1 MLGSLHV
8 RTAPKNFGLPQNCP
22 HEQNQELKF
31 SDEFRL
37 LFGVLHF
44 AGPPAPFGA
53 PGGLIFGSRDR
64 GPGTGR
70 SRGRVRGSHRGR
82 GRDKEK
88 TETAAKA
95 EAQADAGSETEG

>member
-1 MLGSLHV
+1 MSYKKHFHFWGEAVPARDLPSCGETMLQDTRGWLV
-8 RTAPKNFGLPQNCP
+8 RHATSFKLWW
-22 HEQNQELKF
+22 
-31 SDEFRL
+31 
-37 LFGVLHF
+37 
-44 AGPPAPFGA
+44 
-53 PGGLIFGSRDR
+53 
-64 GPGTGR
+64 GTGR